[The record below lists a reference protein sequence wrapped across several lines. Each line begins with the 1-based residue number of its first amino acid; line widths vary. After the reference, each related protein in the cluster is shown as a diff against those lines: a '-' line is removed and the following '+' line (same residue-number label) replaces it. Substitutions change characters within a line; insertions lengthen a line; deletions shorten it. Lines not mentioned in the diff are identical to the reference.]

1 MDYRG
6 IARRA
11 DFNFRAEYPELVTEI
26 LQLPQGR
33 YAIACTPAPPDF
45 TTYLDYFNDSI
56 MPIGGRAG
64 VELTD
69 KRPTD
74 FVEVVAGIPDC
85 EVARNFEGVTFTAE
99 DLLNLLLA
107 KFQHVPF
114 FKIEPGFDAVTIVT
128 ATYSEIIG
136 DTTYQRFLN
145 KHDKLRV
152 EAFLEGLKSGIAFAF
167 REEAVSGPEALIL
180 QSTSNPVQTIYA
192 ANHQRPRA
200 SPFALRDESIWYDNL
215 DRIFDG
221 SFKKDDLFFFNEN
234 EYACYVD
241 FSSFGNI
248 DIRNH
253 LFLFEVI
260 YLTLPIDQNAGQWL
274 AKHSLRKHEFISLV
288 VKGRIKLVLTQ
299 PEYRY
304 DMAFIQEVYEANPQ
318 AVISRRALAALL
330 QIDLV
335 TTADNYIFNDS
346 QLLPQLRELCQIG
359 QQVNGLDANYL
370 YETLIWPIK
379 ARRRS
384 FEPLERAG
392 IYSTAAFGVNDFLQP
407 HISQLVKK
415 DLSFEFV
422 TSASAIHL
430 ANALNATYFP
440 FKEEDTGY
448 SDATYAAIMGDSLN
462 FYKSAT
468 LEGIK
473 DFAASIATIKSG
485 ISPISP
491 IDVIK
496 ISNIASIAELEAEF
510 DSAASKQLMETLA
523 ALPAEKRAQKIAFY
537 NQQVEAIN
545 SRATTK
551 GEIIDLGI
559 NGVMDGIGLT
569 TGIQFLGLAVS
580 LLKMGGSRMAP
591 RLPSVNK
598 ITTKLEEALHGTTG
612 DSANIHYLSKI
623 SRVAKIKH
631 PF

>member
-33 YAIACTPAPPDF
+33 YAIVCTPAPPDF

-56 MPIGGRAG
+56 IPIGGRAG

-74 FVEVVAGIPDC
+74 FVEVISGIQDY
-85 EVARNFEGVTFTAE
+85 EVARNFEGFTFTAE

-128 ATYSEIIG
+128 ATYSEKIG

-145 KHDKLRV
+145 EHDKLRV
-152 EAFLEGLKSGIAFAF
+152 EAFLEGLKAGIAFAF

-221 SFKKDDLFFFNEN
+221 SFKKEDLFFFSPN

-253 LFLFEVI
+253 LFLFQVI
-260 YLTLPIDQNAGQWL
+260 YLTLPIEQVAGQWL
-274 AKHSLRKHEFISLV
+274 AHHRLRKHEFLSLV
-288 VKGRIKLVLTQ
+288 ARGRIKLVLTQ

-304 DMAFIQEVYEANPQ
+304 DMAFIQEVYEANPE

-335 TTADNYIFNDS
+335 TTADNYLLNDP

-359 QQVNGLDANYL
+359 QEVMGVDANYL
-370 YETLIWPIK
+370 YESLIWPIK

-384 FEPLERAG
+384 FAPLERAG
-392 IYSTAAFGVNDFLQP
+392 IFSTGAFGVNDFLQP
-407 HISQLVKK
+407 HISKLVEK
-415 DLSFEFV
+415 DLGFEFM

-440 FKEEDTGY
+440 FKEKDGY
-448 SDATYAAIMGDSLN
+448 SDAYYATVMGESLN

-468 LEGIK
+468 PEGIK
-473 DFAASIATIKSG
+473 DYAASDAKIRSG
-485 ISPISP
+485 IPSISP
-491 IDVIK
+491 IDVIEL
-496 ISNIASIAELEAEF
+496 SNVASIAELEEAF
-510 DSAASKQLMETLA
+510 DTAASKQLMETLA
-523 ALPAEKRAQKIAFY
+523 ALPADKRAQRIEFY
-537 NQQVEAIN
+537 NQQVEAMRGRSN
-545 SRATTK
+545 AK
-551 GEIIDLGI
+551 GEIIDLGV
-559 NGVMDGIGLT
+559 NAVMDGIGLA
-569 TGIQFLGLAVS
+569 TGAQFLGVAFS
-580 LLKMGGSRMAP
+580 LLKAGGGRLAP
-591 RLPSVNK
+591 KLPGVNK
-598 ITTKLEEALHGTTG
+598 ITAKIEEALHGDG
-612 DSANIHYLSKI
+612 DSANIHYLNKI
-623 SRVAKIKH
+623 SRVARIKH